1 MILQTDLRTQEMI
14 KKTTKKRISKMQRRE
29 NLTGF
34 LFILPN
40 LIGFVIFTAFSLSF
54 SLVMSLTDWS
64 VIKKFSNIKFRGLS
78 NFAELFTDKWF
89 HASVVNNLQFLLVI
103 PVVVFLAMV
112 IGFII
117 NDKIFF
123 KKTFRTILYLPNI
136 TSTVAVSVVWFT
148 MFNPRF
154 GPVNGF
160 LRVLG
165 IAQPPQWLASTFWAK
180 PTIGFL
186 MIWKTVGYYSL
197 LYLAA
202 LQAISKQLYE
212 AAEVEGASSV
222 QQFFKITVPLLSPT
236 TFMLVVL
243 SVISVFND
251 WSLIQ
256 IMTEG
261 GPGISTYTVGYYIYY
276 AAFRKNKM
284 GYASAIAWVL
294 LILIMLF
301 TVVRFRIEKKRD
313 F

>member
-1 MILQTDLRTQEMI
+1 MI

>member
-1 MILQTDLRTQEMI
+1 MIE
-14 KKTTKKRISKMQRRE
+14 KTTKKRISKMQRRE